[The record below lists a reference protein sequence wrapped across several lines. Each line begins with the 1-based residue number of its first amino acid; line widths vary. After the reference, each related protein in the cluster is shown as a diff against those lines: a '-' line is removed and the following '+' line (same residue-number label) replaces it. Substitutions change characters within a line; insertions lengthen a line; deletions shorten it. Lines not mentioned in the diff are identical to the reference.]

1 LIDAIERGP
10 VKPASTWGRFCS
22 TTTVAVVALVPDG
35 SFGSA
40 PALLH
45 ADRAALLSS
54 PPVQVVTA
62 VSGLKVW

>member
-1 LIDAIERGP
+1 MIDAIERGP
-10 VKPASTWGRFCS
+10 LKAATTWGRFCS
-22 TTTVAVVALVPDG
+22 KTTVRLVALVPDG

-45 ADRAALLSS
+45 AARAALLSS